1 MKAGH
6 LLGSCSSNLLSQDYL
21 ITRFNGWSI
30 YFIVFVKFPPF
41 VYLASCFIL
50 VMVWDDLKKKCVI
63 ELDFSSDVKAVK
75 LRRDRYVTNEQ
86 LILINGW
93 LIVSLAAKSIITK
106 PCYLLIT
113 FNFTVSLFRIVVVLA
128 ELIKVFTFTQNP
140 QQLHVFET
148 ALNPKGVVIIVSLI
162 SCLISNYLSL
172 LYTEFSMWVC
182 AQLWPQTDRPAINM
196 RFQRETETTGKFV
209 LLCSDFSKASF
220 GFFIVSFRT
229 YWF

>member
-1 MKAGH
+1 
-6 LLGSCSSNLLSQDYL
+6 
-21 ITRFNGWSI
+21 
-30 YFIVFVKFPPF
+30 
-41 VYLASCFIL
+41 
-50 VMVWDDLKKKCVI
+50 MVWDDLKKKCVI

-113 FNFTVSLFRIVVVLA
+113 FNFTASLFRIVVVLA

-172 LYTEFSMWVC
+172 LCTEFSM
-182 AQLWPQTDRPAINM
+182 
-196 RFQRETETTGKFV
+196 
-209 LLCSDFSKASF
+209 
-220 GFFIVSFRT
+220 
-229 YWF
+229 